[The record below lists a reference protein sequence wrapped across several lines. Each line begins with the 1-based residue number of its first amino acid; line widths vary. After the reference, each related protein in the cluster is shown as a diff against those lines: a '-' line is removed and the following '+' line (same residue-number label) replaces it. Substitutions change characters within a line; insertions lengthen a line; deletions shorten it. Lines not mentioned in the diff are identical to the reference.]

1 MGAVWQRPIMGLLQ
15 TKDSGHRLKS
25 ISLPAVFEWSLS
37 ADSCFETT
45 PVTAKRI
52 NLNKTEKLQVT
63 VFADIEGD
71 HIEKCICCKYQ
82 SVGTYL
88 LS

>member
-37 ADSCFETT
+37 ADS
-45 PVTAKRI
+45 VTVTSTSVTVTRI
-52 NLNKTEKLQVT
+52 NLNKTENLQVIN
-63 VFADIEGD
+63 VFADVEGD
-71 HIEKCICCKYQ
+71 HWKTHMQVSERF
-82 SVGTYL
+82 
-88 LS
+88 